1 MVIQLPKWVQTESEL
16 TIDQSLGRVV
26 DGVPN
31 CLKAAREEIKAGA
44 DFLKVGTCAFTVK
57 NITNSWTF
65 VIDHGR
71 WRSRCVVYPRK

>member
-1 MVIQLPKWVQTESEL
+1 MVMQLPKWVQTESEL

-44 DFLKVGTCAFTVK
+44 DFLKVGDFRFHRQDYHK
-57 NITNSWTF
+57 LMDIRHRSWS
-65 VIDHGR
+65 VAE
-71 WRSRCVVYPRK
+71 